1 VAPDITTAV
10 SSSIM
15 AFLKSNWKYLL
26 AAFLGGAVGYILGSR
41 TETQAIALPI
51 TTMISAMIPMM
62 MLMMFMKMMMD
73 IMKSFTES
81 VKGE

>member
-1 VAPDITTAV
+1 MAPDVTA
-10 SSSIM
+10 SISQ
-15 AFLKSNWKYLL
+15 AIASFLQANWKYLL
-26 AAFLGGAVGYILGSR
+26 SAFIGGAIGYILGSR
-41 TETQAIALPI
+41 SETQAIALPI

-62 MLMMFMKMMMD
+62 MMVMFMKMMMD